1 MTLDTLES
9 IDTPAALI
17 DLPRMQHN
25 IARMQQRMNALGVTF
40 RPHVKTTKCLDVVRA
55 QVAAGARGITVSTLK
70 EAEAFFAAGITDILY
85 AVGIVPSKLPRAMAL
100 RRQGCDL
107 KLVVDNATAAQA
119 VVDACRA
126 AGESLEVWIEVDTDG
141 HRSGITPEE
150 GTLLEV
156 GRILQAGGIGVGGV
170 LTHAGSSYE
179 LSDQPAHEAPWRGVP
194 ETRRRP
200 KNPQRSRLDADT
212 L

>member
-70 EAEAFFAAGITDILY
+70 EAEAF
-85 AVGIVPSKLPRAMAL
+85 L
-100 RRQGCDL
+100 RS
-107 KLVVDNATAAQA
+107 
-119 VVDACRA
+119 
-126 AGESLEVWIEVDTDG
+126 EE
-141 HRSGITPEE
+141 RSGGKEC
-150 GTLLEV
+150 
-156 GRILQAGGIGVGGV
+156 
-170 LTHAGSSYE
+170 
-179 LSDQPAHEAPWRGVP
+179 
-194 ETRRRP
+194 
-200 KNPQRSRLDADT
+200 RSRGSPYH
-212 L
+212 